1 MKMMEKQG
9 IVTRWLNSNTTLKV
23 LLVLNLLQVLGIMWA
38 TRNVVLSDTWS
49 YLALAEG
56 LLHGNY
62 SMWWQ
67 LPIEIP
73 DTFRA
78 PGYPLVLATVIKV
91 FGNYKVVKVIN
102 FLLYCAGVF
111 LSLAVIKR
119 FDTRPIAR
127 NIFLILLIPSI
138 NIPYYVM
145 QAYTDIPTLFGI
157 CAVVFIATRPGRL
170 PWYLALVQGL
180 LFAILFQLK
189 PVFLLLPLVYYV
201 AMWLVERKKFQFRT
215 HALSFS
221 IFVVS
226 LLPFGF
232 WNLQHHGI
240 FQVTPL
246 QGGGG
251 YMHFGFWCGKM
262 PNYTDHISLR
272 NFTGDE
278 VFDFVPPSTI
288 PANIQEFESE
298 WADILAIVDPL
309 KNRTDS
315 IMLTSRPL
323 VSYTVENTFNSEY
336 TRTREKLLMDKAVG
350 HMLDD
355 PWYTIKYKVFSAVRL
370 WVIGI
375 QVTDFREASMLGKLQ
390 MLYASI
396 TTGIIF
402 TLMMIVVPLAIW
414 RKRLRIAEIW
424 PLAILV
430 GYTWLIHVPFT
441 IQSRYTICVR
451 FTMMALVAIAIASLW
466 SKSEDPRA
474 PIQ

>member
-1 MKMMEKQG
+1 MEKQG
-9 IVTRWLNSNTTLKV
+9 ILTRCLNARTTFKV
-23 LLVLNLLQVLGIMWA
+23 LLVLNLLQVMIMMWA

-49 YLALAEG
+49 YLALAES
-56 LLHGNY
+56 LLHGEY
-62 SMWWQ
+62 SLWWE
-67 LPIEIP
+67 LPTEIP

-78 PGYPLVLATVIKV
+78 PGYPMVLATVIKV
-91 FGNYKVVKVIN
+91 FGNYKVVKVFN
-102 FLLYCAGVF
+102 LVMYFAGIL
-111 LSLAVIKR
+111 LSLKVIER
-119 FDTRPIAR
+119 FDAR
-127 NIFLILLIPSI
+127 LMAQNIFLILLIPSI
-138 NIPYYVM
+138 NIPYYIM

-157 CAVVFIATRPGRL
+157 CAVVFIATRSGPL

-180 LFAILFQLK
+180 LFAFLFQLK
-189 PVFLLLPLVYYV
+189 PVFLLLPLAFYSV
-201 AMWLVERKKFQFRT
+201 MWFVERKQFQIRP
-215 HALSFS
+215 HALSFG
-221 IFVVS
+221 IFVLS

-232 WNLQHHGI
+232 WNLKHHGV

-278 VFDFVPPSTI
+278 VFDFVPPSTV

-309 KNRTDS
+309 KTEVDT
-315 IMLTSRPL
+315 IMLASRPL
-323 VSYTVENTFNSEY
+323 VTYSVENTFNSEY
-336 TRTREKLLMDKAVG
+336 TRTREKLLMDKAIE

-355 PWYTIKYKVFSAVRL
+355 PWYTIKYKVYSAVRL

-375 QVTDFREASMLGKLQ
+375 QVTDFREASMAGKIKS
-390 MLYASI
+390 LYATV

-402 TLMMIVVPLAIW
+402 LLFIVLVPMALW
-414 RKRLRIAEIW
+414 LKRLNIARIW
-424 PLAILV
+424 PLAIVV
-430 GYTWLIHVPFT
+430 GYAWFIHIPFT

-451 FTMMALVAIAIASLW
+451 FTMMAFVALAIASLW
-466 SKSEDPRA
+466 YKKDEIRTPA
-474 PIQ
+474 Q